1 VRGKKSGSKAAALQ
15 MEKRRAGK
23 MPALRNA
30 KRDALK
36 RAPTTAARLR
46 RRALRVL
53 IRPPADPR
61 RTGTDGREE
70 FAGDEGVGGAEA
82 GGELGGG
89 QTAVVVEAA

>member
-1 VRGKKSGSKAAALQ
+1 
-15 MEKRRAGK
+15 

-36 RAPTTAARLR
+36 RTSTTAARLPDLVGANAG
-46 RRALRVL
+46 RALRVL
-53 IRPPADPR
+53 KRPPADPR